1 MNERERLDEF
11 QAIVNERLNQLNE
24 IVSVALA
31 HMKNDIQSDE
41 AMRRIENILTQE
53 NR

>member
-11 QAIVNERLNQLNE
+11 QAIVNVRLNQLNE
-24 IVSVALA
+24 IVSVTLA

-41 AMRRIENILTQE
+41 AMRRIEQILTQE